1 MELVDHYAMLLHL
14 SIILYTQ
21 SGYRLNGGVVLQ
33 APMESSSV
41 ILRQCEPFPVPAHL
55 TGVADEVAIIE
66 KGIMVAWLNYATQVL
81 IVVASSIEEERTPN
95 DLLEPSG
102 VKSTPPPAFL
112 VLAKGLLRARQI
124 Q

>member
-14 SIILYTQ
+14 SIILYTH

-41 ILRQCEPFPVPAHL
+41 ILRQCEPFLVPAHL

-66 KGIMVAWLNYATQVL
+66 KGIMVA
-81 IVVASSIEEERTPN
+81 
-95 DLLEPSG
+95 
-102 VKSTPPPAFL
+102 
-112 VLAKGLLRARQI
+112 
-124 Q
+124 